1 MEHDAGPTS
10 FTGFENKAFYNMMYC
25 ITVAD
30 HSRLCLKGKSTDSM
44 MLFSVYCLNY
54 DMVRT
59 CEGAG

>member
-30 HSRLCLKGKSTDSM
+30 HPLFVSKVQQVNRQHDAFLSM
-44 MLFSVYCLNY
+44 KAQLW
-54 DMVRT
+54 
-59 CEGAG
+59 